1 MVVEGVVI
9 GQRGVS
15 CSCRGWQEVGMVLQE
30 IRREEGNSAFGT
42 VFQKGWG
49 ERVKKLEKKRRS
61 KSYGL
66 KRLRKVGTS
75 QRVESFTE
83 TVVGAQEDASKQ
95 GGTIEAIDADEDITL
110 VDMEMKVDLAEKQ
123 RILDE
128 QMAKRLHDEEVEQVA
143 ARAKQEKDDFEKA
156 KVQMEHFKGMTY
168 DQVRPIFEREY
179 NKVQTL
185 FIPDKDV
192 AKPTKKRVIEET
204 LLQES
209 FKKLRAEVEVSDSN
223 STEDTPIV
231 DPKEMSKEDVKNVQ
245 IVSVAEFKVEALQV
259 KHDIFM
265 LTEKDYLLTD
275 VVMLLMLCAKLQ
287 VDEDYEMARD
297 LVMKIFMEANKPK
310 SKRSLDT
317 SSK

>member
-156 KVQMEHFKGMTY
+156 KV
-168 DQVRPIFEREY
+168 
-179 NKVQTL
+179 
-185 FIPDKDV
+185 
-192 AKPTKKRVIEET
+192 
-204 LLQES
+204 S